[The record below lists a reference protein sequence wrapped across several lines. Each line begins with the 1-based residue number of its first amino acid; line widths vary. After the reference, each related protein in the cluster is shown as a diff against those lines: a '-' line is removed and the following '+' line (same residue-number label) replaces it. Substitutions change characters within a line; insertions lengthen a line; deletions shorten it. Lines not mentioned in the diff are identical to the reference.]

1 MVVFETRFSWE
12 QTKSEGL
19 NVSRNEDLNGL
30 IAAFARHLQEEHP
43 NPRRIGCPGRAAL
56 TQLATKT
63 DTLDPTPLLEHIRR
77 CAPCLAELRDLR
89 MPKKSSQH

>member
-1 MVVFETRFSWE
+1 M
-12 QTKSEGL
+12 
-19 NVSRNEDLNGL
+19 SRNDNLDSL

-43 NPRRIGCPGRAAL
+43 NPGRIGCPGRAAL

-63 DTLDPTPLLEHIRR
+63 DTLEPASVLEHIRQ
-77 CAPCLAELRDLR
+77 CAACLAELRDLR